1 MKSKTN
7 YLEHISLNSEKGIR
21 ESLLDNANAK
31 IYYVTSDYE
40 AKYILLNSKEG
51 MRVWIDKSKSTY
63 LIAPMEEIVHID
75 MVDEGR
81 KEGLDIKFDDFDK
94 NQICIIYVPQED
106 KDFDVYEDAIV
117 DDYDTEYDYK
127 KGMKVYSR
135 YNDFSQFKLC
145 NLLGEYT
152 KHKIIKEDYVR
163 PTKMYDIKNDTAEF
177 SKEGADWV
185 WWDSET
191 KWHSDYAKA
200 YRVKMSPA
208 DYLDLT
214 TSRGFDFLRKGM
226 NLGGSELRDLDID
239 EFNKETYQPIWLQ
252 IEFTNNT
259 PPYTADVVGHEGRHR
274 MFALWQ
280 AGVNKVDVQLRVS
293 EENYDKYN
301 PYKVDRVTLK
311 GQFSPYRRVTISGL
325 VPMSWAEHK
334 KIRPNLESMKENI
347 NEEVSLDLDYDGRGW
362 ILPNGEIL
370 STNNAPHYTK
380 KDKLGNDEL
389 NSIRYN
395 FGYERYIQLPK
406 EKPTEAQYQTLI
418 ELLDIFFLNQQNVG
432 IRSEN
437 IEINYNNS
445 NNEFKTLS
453 ISPKDYTSDEVISLI
468 KRIYVSLKEKIFE
481 SNNTSPRQE
490 EYFKNSK
497 IRDSKGNLI
506 PVYHGSKEKNIKVFD
521 PRKGKSQFGDYK
533 FGNAV
538 INYFTKDKDTAIGY
552 TEIGKEDD
560 NVYEV
565 YLNIENPYI
574 VNNETASEIKSHSN
588 IKDKKL
594 RDKQVAYFDR
604 IWNKWNNKSI
614 SEEDLEEL
622 NKDLFYLGF
631 EVKSTLARE
640 EDNSNYGTDEEWYD
654 LYKLD
659 QNTKFGKKHIVE
671 YSYSLEEL
679 FDDDMYD
686 TLKSDII
693 GEEKEDYYFTTDD
706 IVKLVLLMN
715 KEDGTDYDGII
726 IPDISDIGPTGSLFS
741 NITTDYVTLKSS
753 NQIKSVNNMNPT
765 SSNRIDES
773 NNERVV
779 IDDDNNLLDY
789 YYNYVD
795 NISDKELI
803 EKANIKTS
811 NTIQKEGP
819 QFILPDGTIVSE
831 YNSDHSFDTH
841 LYIINHIL
849 MNYFRNIFN
858 GNVDFNYDM
867 DFVVDRVLDSITYE
881 RGWVRI
887 NPGTPGAESRDYCVL
902 PNKITLAQLQK
913 LLEFLD
919 VCIAKNKKD
928 VLIFATSQ
936 NKSHTYSLIENTPD
950 EIIKKIR
957 RFYVSG
963 NFVES
968 INEDI
973 DYNDI
978 YKSMVFENSPKLG
991 PIFINKDGKF
1001 YNVGKDKEHSVIFGN
1016 EEYESEDYYVL
1027 EDNFGLIKANGGNKL
1042 EPYPYIDLWV
1052 IPNKEQQR
1060 AILDW
1065 LDLLVVSG
1073 RKSVQ
1078 INSGNFDKEYSF
1090 TEYTADEILKDIIRT
1105 FNKVQENIDKI

>member
-1 MKSKTN
+1 
-7 YLEHISLNSEKGIR
+7 
-21 ESLLDNANAK
+21 
-31 IYYVTSDYE
+31 
-40 AKYILLNSKEG
+40 
-51 MRVWIDKSKSTY
+51 
-63 LIAPMEEIVHID
+63 
-75 MVDEGR
+75 
-81 KEGLDIKFDDFDK
+81 
-94 NQICIIYVPQED
+94 
-106 KDFDVYEDAIV
+106 
-117 DDYDTEYDYK
+117 
-127 KGMKVYSR
+127 
-135 YNDFSQFKLC
+135 
-145 NLLGEYT
+145 
-152 KHKIIKEDYVR
+152 
-163 PTKMYDIKNDTAEF
+163 
-177 SKEGADWV
+177 
-185 WWDSET
+185 
-191 KWHSDYAKA
+191 
-200 YRVKMSPA
+200 
-208 DYLDLT
+208 
-214 TSRGFDFLRKGM
+214 
-226 NLGGSELRDLDID
+226 
-239 EFNKETYQPIWLQ
+239 
-252 IEFTNNT
+252 
-259 PPYTADVVGHEGRHR
+259 
-274 MFALWQ
+274 
-280 AGVNKVDVQLRVS
+280 
-293 EENYDKYN
+293 
-301 PYKVDRVTLK
+301 
-311 GQFSPYRRVTISGL
+311 
-325 VPMSWAEHK
+325 MSWAEHK
-334 KIRPNLESMKENI
+334 KIRPDLEQVKENI

-362 ILPNGEIL
+362 ILPNGEVL

-389 NSIRYN
+389 SYIRYN

-418 ELLDIFFLNQQNVG
+418 ELLDIFFLNQQDVG

-445 NNEFKTLS
+445 NNEFKALS

-490 EYFKNSK
+490 DYFKNSK

-560 NVYEV
+560 NIYEV

-622 NKDLFYLGF
+622 NQDLFYLGF
-631 EVKSTLARE
+631 EVKSTLDRE

-679 FDDDMYD
+679 FDNDMYD

-693 GEEKEDYYFTTDD
+693 GEDEEDYYFTTDD

-715 KEDGTDYDGII
+715 KEDGTNYDGII

-867 DFVVDRVLDSITYE
+867 DFVVNSVLESITYE

-887 NPGTPGAESRDYCVL
+887 NPGTPGAESRFYCVL
-902 PNKITLAQLQK
+902 SDKLTNAQYQR

-919 VCIAKNKKD
+919 LGVTKHKKEVIIYATSKNKY
-928 VLIFATSQ
+928 Q
-936 NKSHTYSLIENTPD
+936 EYSLIENTPD
-950 EIIKKIR
+950 EIIKKIK
-957 RFYVSG
+957 RFYTTG
-963 NFVES
+963 KFVES

-973 DYNDI
+973 DYNAI
-978 YKSMVFENSPKLG
+978 YKSMAFETSPKLG

-1001 YNVGKDKEHSVIFGN
+1001 YNVGKDKEHSIIFGN

-1060 AILDW
+1060 AILEW

-1073 RKSVQ
+1073 RNSVHV
-1078 INSGNFDKEYSF
+1078 NSGNFDKEYSF

-1105 FNKVQENIDKI
+1105 FNKVQENIDKISKHVYNNSGDKNMKEKEQKTTIITESNNIEEIDDESIGEALREIERGECTIVSSVEEMWKALGIKL